1 MWRVLIRLFRQR
13 QDYKIGT
20 KLTIL
25 IAQKYYDPGRGLR
38 ELLEKSGYHTVS
50 LSSHSEIFELLAQ
63 KRVDMVIVGVTTTI
77 EYCESIMRQIKKMS
91 LRTCVIMV
99 SSLQDIR
106 GKEKLIELGVREWI
120 YKPFDM
126 EYVKRRVKEKL
137 KA

>member
-1 MWRVLIRLFRQR
+1 
-13 QDYKIGT
+13 
-20 KLTIL
+20 L

-91 LRTCVIMV
+91 LRTCVIVV

-106 GKEKLIELGVREWI
+106 GKEKLIELGVQGWV
-120 YKPFDM
+120 YQPFDM
-126 EYVKRRVKEKL
+126 EYIKRKVKEIL
-137 KA
+137 NV

>member
-1 MWRVLIRLFRQR
+1 MER
-13 QDYKIGT
+13 

-25 IAQKYYDPGRGLR
+25 IAQKYYDPGQGFR

-91 LRTCVIMV
+91 LRTCVIVV

-106 GKEKLIELGVREWI
+106 GKEKLIELGVQGWV
-120 YKPFDM
+120 YQPFNM
-126 EYVKRRVKEKL
+126 EYIKRRVKEVL
-137 KA
+137 NV

>member
-1 MWRVLIRLFRQR
+1 MER
-13 QDYKIGT
+13 

-25 IAQKYYDPGRGLR
+25 IAQKYYDPGRGFR

-91 LRTCVIMV
+91 LRTCVIVV

-106 GKEKLIELGVREWI
+106 GKEKLIELGVQEWV
-120 YKPFDM
+120 YQPFNM
-126 EYVKRRVKEKL
+126 EYIKRKVKEIL
-137 KA
+137 NV